1 MNINI
6 YINITIITLH
16 HKVRQKKNIFKMCK
30 YENPSI
36 VSLPSI
42 FPNWNVM
49 VFRTRQRVCNRRNL
63 LVTQDAIHF
72 CLSYYIYYNKWDEVT
87 YPFPTY
93 NDATVEVW
101 EWIHNFVPHF
111 TMRLITYPCWVNSIH
126 IN

>member
-16 HKVRQKKNIFKMCK
+16 QKVRQKKNILK

-36 VSLPSI
+36 ISLPSF

-49 VFRTRQRVCNRRNL
+49 VFRTRQMVCNRCNL

-72 CLSYYIYYNKWDEVT
+72 CLSNYIYHKKWGEVT
-87 YPFPTY
+87 
-93 NDATVEVW
+93 
-101 EWIHNFVPHF
+101 
-111 TMRLITYPCWVNSIH
+111 
-126 IN
+126 